1 MELPPSDAAAD
12 IRRTNVER
20 EATYLEFA
28 RLEAAAKRRV
38 AQRARVVRDA
48 LASTPALAHELERR
62 GVVDDDAALGKL
74 ASGLMAAP
82 LSDPPEDTAEVDKT
96 SAHDV
101 ADVLREMYGG
111 RRAEHGGIAGELAA
125 RRKQLEKRQRDLL
138 RERDRLAE
146 HERVHALT
154 LEERRKVEAA
164 QEEEKGRVL
173 RERNARAASGTASSS
188 DSSSSSDDES
198 EYSDANMARAKAD
211 ARAKAKASTVSPGG
225 KLQRQGGHKGRSRSF
240 KMSQTEKIKAQQD
253 ALRPTR
259 VIAPRRVDP
268 NPWDAASESSAA
280 SDAAATSPF
289 ALPEVPKETLAH
301 GDREALVRRLQKEL
315 GVKPTQRVAAF
326 VPTRAKDRL
335 LRMKLA
341 HSSVAAR
348 LKYLESAASYEKELR
363 DGEKE
368 LRGDATAVVAR
379 DVAEYAARLD
389 DTREVSVKTV
399 EQMCR
404 ELALEMCGA
413 VADVLAE
420 RPTKEKLAFEK
431 QEWIQR
437 AGPRRLAMCRQTLDD
452 LVREVAR
459 EEAMGVVLEVE
470 ANHAAAAGFV
480 AKAIAGAV
488 MARLDGD
495 AAAELKPWAPP
506 PPPAAT
512 VGAKE
517 AGKDASGGWLWTSKT
532 PADKAKAKAA
542 KEKAKAEKMAAA
554 KAKKAARAAAA
565 AAKKAAR
572 KSTRWSLFGGSKPK
586 QQQSSVP
593 EEDEA
598 IDFHARLNFEE
609 ASSSEEYWSTS
620 SSDEDDDFA
629 YDTAVGRHAC
639 QHMLN
644 EMQRRRPPGL
654 VFHHTQP
661 LRPASPPP
669 GIARGAVAN
678 TNFKETKHAA
688 GGDDADA
695 SSSESDGAFSDSS
708 DSLSDSDSDSEAAA
722 EKRRVAAALEKQR
735 RAAEAEAK
743 AKMQPPPRSGVANL
757 GVLAEPP
764 PPSQAHRAALAA
776 ERRYWREVR
785 VAHAFGGK
793 GQRTTIE
800 VKKGAVTSM
809 ATAKSGP
816 AQVLAAGTS
825 QGELVVW
832 KFSAPDAS
840 SDEDDEAEG
849 LSKKKGKEP
858 SSSPG
863 NVSSPGKKLSKRAEA
878 AKAAKEAKEKEEAEK
893 AEKAEKEKREKKAR
907 LKEIAKP
914 PAVVARAECS
924 FHPEAETQEE
934 DVAVPSA
941 AFGALTSVSW
951 SADASQ
957 LCTAERGG
965 SSRMWSLAPTRGTR
979 SGKASGKF
987 AIGETMVLAPVN
999 HATSSP
1005 TPDPSPPPP
1014 PEKTSPADSNG
1025 ADSNGASGHKNVKKH
1040 KQTKE
1045 ELLEAL
1051 TDAKEA
1057 AREAAKARLR
1067 ARERWPRET
1076 QTLTRFFPAFTL
1088 AGRQPFAM
1096 FARPNGDIVR
1106 ASPATRP
1113 AAISDASA
1121 APALSGKIQRELS
1134 MFRGAQTWA
1143 KGALFKA
1150 VERGRRAAGAA
1161 AHDDASD
1168 SDDGEYASVRVAG
1181 GSTFVPTRRLDNAAL
1196 YREGTRVGHKDG
1208 DTNKNVG
1215 VSIDDRD
1222 PGFVPGSPFVA
1233 GVDAVLDVAE
1243 TFAGGTGEHM
1253 GKAER
1258 DLLLAPDIAPAL
1270 PGKSSK
1276 KASEA
1281 SEASKTP
1288 YTQDVYRGH
1297 TRPVVF
1303 LDVLPDSGSL
1313 LSVDADGL
1321 MCLWSAFQ
1329 GNAGRCGFGWFSPM
1343 GTWRLPAEVTAQVPS
1358 GFPVEVSAGAG
1369 KFTPSTHAPWIASRV
1384 GKLATVFEAPKD
1396 DAWIAED
1403 AKAARAVAELS
1414 APRTY
1419 GEQLELEPV
1428 RRRLDIPGVDPD
1440 LETPEQKWRKGQ
1452 GEVGDLDPE
1461 RFDARNDANA
1471 NANLSFDTK
1480 TGVVIPRGETRDY
1493 FVSQYDDDGR
1503 CVRRLRQLHVTRR
1516 AAAPI
1521 VGAVIASDGGIPD
1534 LVVIRR
1540 VSGVCAAA
1548 LKAGGADAALASAP
1562 YFTAHTYSLDSMD
1575 PTAPRMDMPSPF
1587 LPPKGRGALDAK
1599 RSRAKPGAALEQ
1611 AGALAARGWTDPA
1624 PYPFALAKSTPATGS
1639 EHLVVPTGAKHV
1651 GVFSIATGAMC
1662 RDFALPGVPEKEGHL
1677 SAIKVFDSPH
1687 PTSCGRGSLTRSLL
1701 AVATT
1706 NGAKIWVYALD
1717 ESAAQ
1722 ILGVDSARAT
1732 IKKAPV
1738 PTPRVGRRGRERRVT
1753 LAESESESASSDSDS
1768 ESAFESDETSENAR
1782 ACVRLRGMT
1791 TRRALQDA
1799 SEARELV
1806 RDTREVCSD
1815 FGKVV
1820 SVFAPRPH
1828 PGGDPSLDPAGVGEL
1843 YLRFDAAAGA
1853 AAARA
1858 ALDGREF
1865 DGNVV
1870 RASFVS
1876 TALFEKTQKRAARAE
1891 EKNAP
1896 AKYKSSSRARAAEKN
1911 ER

>member
-164 QEEEKGRVL
+164 QEEENGRVL

-413 VADVLAE
+413 VTDVLAE

-506 PPPAAT
+506 PPPPAAT

-517 AGKDASGGWLWTSKT
+517 AGKGASGGWLWTSKT
-532 PADKAKAKAA
+532 PAEKAKAKAA

-572 KSTRWSLFGGSKPK
+572 KNTRWSLFGGSKPK
-586 QQQSSVP
+586 QQTAVP

-669 GIARGAVAN
+669 GIARGAMAN

-695 SSSESDGAFSDSS
+695 SSSESDSASDSS
-708 DSLSDSDSDSEAAA
+708 DSSDSDSDSEAAA

-776 ERRYWREVR
+776 ERRYWRAVR

-809 ATAKSGP
+809 ATAKSGR

-840 SDEDDEAEG
+840 SDEEDEAEG

-858 SSSPG
+858 SSTPAG
-863 NVSSPGKKLSKRAEA
+863 NVSSPGKKLSKKAEA

-893 AEKAEKEKREKKAR
+893 EKREK
-907 LKEIAKP
+907 KEIAKP

-1014 PEKTSPADSNG
+1014 PEKTISQSDSNG
-1025 ADSNGASGHKNVKKH
+1025 AIHSNGDARGHKNVKSKH

-1051 TDAKEA
+1051 SDAKEA

-1067 ARERWPRET
+1067 ARERWPREA

-1121 APALSGKIQRELS
+1121 APPLSGKIQRELA

-1150 VERGRRAAGAA
+1150 VERGRRAAGVSAQTNYS
-1161 AHDDASD
+1161 DASD
-1168 SDDGEYASVRVAG
+1168 SDDGEYGSVHKAG

-1196 YREGTRVGHKDG
+1196 YREGAARVGH
-1208 DTNKNVG
+1208 
-1215 VSIDDRD
+1215 DDRD
-1222 PGFVPGSPFVA
+1222 LGFVPGSPFVA

-1253 GKAER
+1253 GKPER

-1270 PGKSSK
+1270 PGQSSK

-1329 GNAGRCGFGWFSPM
+1329 GNAGRGGFGWFSPM

-1403 AKAARAVAELS
+1403 AKAARAIAALS

-1452 GEVGDLDPE
+1452 GEVGDLDPA
-1461 RFDARNDANA
+1461 RFDARNDANAKNDA

-1575 PTAPRMDMPSPF
+1575 PTAPRMDMPNPF

-1639 EHLVVPTGAKHV
+1639 EHLVVPTGANHV

-1753 LAESESESASSDSDS
+1753 RAESESESASSDSDS
-1768 ESAFESDETSENAR
+1768 ESSDSDSDETSGNAR

-1799 SEARELV
+1799 AEARELV

>member
-644 EMQRRRPPGL
+644 EMQRRR
-654 VFHHTQP
+654 
-661 LRPASPPP
+661 A
-669 GIARGAVAN
+669 
-678 TNFKETKHAA
+678 
-688 GGDDADA
+688 
-695 SSSESDGAFSDSS
+695 
-708 DSLSDSDSDSEAAA
+708 
-722 EKRRVAAALEKQR
+722 
-735 RAAEAEAK
+735 
-743 AKMQPPPRSGVANL
+743 
-757 GVLAEPP
+757 
-764 PPSQAHRAALAA
+764 
-776 ERRYWREVR
+776 W
-785 VAHAFGGK
+785 
-793 GQRTTIE
+793 
-800 VKKGAVTSM
+800 
-809 ATAKSGP
+809 
-816 AQVLAAGTS
+816 
-825 QGELVVW
+825 
-832 KFSAPDAS
+832 
-840 SDEDDEAEG
+840 
-849 LSKKKGKEP
+849 
-858 SSSPG
+858 
-863 NVSSPGKKLSKRAEA
+863 
-878 AKAAKEAKEKEEAEK
+878 
-893 AEKAEKEKREKKAR
+893 
-907 LKEIAKP
+907 
-914 PAVVARAECS
+914 CS
-924 FHPEAETQEE
+924 T
-934 DVAVPSA
+934 
-941 AFGALTSVSW
+941 
-951 SADASQ
+951 
-957 LCTAERGG
+957 
-965 SSRMWSLAPTRGTR
+965 TR
-979 SGKASGKF
+979 SRC
-987 AIGETMVLAPVN
+987 AP
-999 HATSSP
+999 H
-1005 TPDPSPPPP
+1005 
-1014 PEKTSPADSNG
+1014 
-1025 ADSNGASGHKNVKKH
+1025 
-1040 KQTKE
+1040 
-1045 ELLEAL
+1045 
-1051 TDAKEA
+1051 
-1057 AREAAKARLR
+1057 
-1067 ARERWPRET
+1067 
-1076 QTLTRFFPAFTL
+1076 
-1088 AGRQPFAM
+1088 
-1096 FARPNGDIVR
+1096 
-1106 ASPATRP
+1106 
-1113 AAISDASA
+1113 
-1121 APALSGKIQRELS
+1121 
-1134 MFRGAQTWA
+1134 
-1143 KGALFKA
+1143 
-1150 VERGRRAAGAA
+1150 RR
-1161 AHDDASD
+1161 
-1168 SDDGEYASVRVAG
+1168 R
-1181 GSTFVPTRRLDNAAL
+1181 
-1196 YREGTRVGHKDG
+1196 
-1208 DTNKNVG
+1208 
-1215 VSIDDRD
+1215 
-1222 PGFVPGSPFVA
+1222 PGS
-1233 GVDAVLDVAE
+1233 
-1243 TFAGGTGEHM
+1243 
-1253 GKAER
+1253 
-1258 DLLLAPDIAPAL
+1258 
-1270 PGKSSK
+1270 
-1276 KASEA
+1276 
-1281 SEASKTP
+1281 
-1288 YTQDVYRGH
+1288 
-1297 TRPVVF
+1297 
-1303 LDVLPDSGSL
+1303 
-1313 LSVDADGL
+1313 
-1321 MCLWSAFQ
+1321 
-1329 GNAGRCGFGWFSPM
+1329 
-1343 GTWRLPAEVTAQVPS
+1343 
-1358 GFPVEVSAGAG
+1358 
-1369 KFTPSTHAPWIASRV
+1369 
-1384 GKLATVFEAPKD
+1384 
-1396 DAWIAED
+1396 
-1403 AKAARAVAELS
+1403 
-1414 APRTY
+1414 
-1419 GEQLELEPV
+1419 
-1428 RRRLDIPGVDPD
+1428 
-1440 LETPEQKWRKGQ
+1440 
-1452 GEVGDLDPE
+1452 
-1461 RFDARNDANA
+1461 
-1471 NANLSFDTK
+1471 
-1480 TGVVIPRGETRDY
+1480 
-1493 FVSQYDDDGR
+1493 
-1503 CVRRLRQLHVTRR
+1503 
-1516 AAAPI
+1516 
-1521 VGAVIASDGGIPD
+1521 
-1534 LVVIRR
+1534 
-1540 VSGVCAAA
+1540 
-1548 LKAGGADAALASAP
+1548 
-1562 YFTAHTYSLDSMD
+1562 
-1575 PTAPRMDMPSPF
+1575 
-1587 LPPKGRGALDAK
+1587 
-1599 RSRAKPGAALEQ
+1599 
-1611 AGALAARGWTDPA
+1611 
-1624 PYPFALAKSTPATGS
+1624 
-1639 EHLVVPTGAKHV
+1639 
-1651 GVFSIATGAMC
+1651 
-1662 RDFALPGVPEKEGHL
+1662 
-1677 SAIKVFDSPH
+1677 
-1687 PTSCGRGSLTRSLL
+1687 
-1701 AVATT
+1701 
-1706 NGAKIWVYALD
+1706 
-1717 ESAAQ
+1717 
-1722 ILGVDSARAT
+1722 
-1732 IKKAPV
+1732 
-1738 PTPRVGRRGRERRVT
+1738 
-1753 LAESESESASSDSDS
+1753 
-1768 ESAFESDETSENAR
+1768 
-1782 ACVRLRGMT
+1782 
-1791 TRRALQDA
+1791 
-1799 SEARELV
+1799 
-1806 RDTREVCSD
+1806 
-1815 FGKVV
+1815 
-1820 SVFAPRPH
+1820 
-1828 PGGDPSLDPAGVGEL
+1828 
-1843 YLRFDAAAGA
+1843 
-1853 AAARA
+1853 
-1858 ALDGREF
+1858 
-1865 DGNVV
+1865 
-1870 RASFVS
+1870 
-1876 TALFEKTQKRAARAE
+1876 RAARWPTPTSRRRSTP
-1891 EKNAP
+1891 P
-1896 AKYKSSSRARAAEKN
+1896 AATTPTRARRRATA
-1911 ER
+1911 RSAIPAIR